1 MPNFPCRSFRAA
13 AGLVRAG
20 KSGLDMLKVVRD
32 HPAAKAALRQATGT
46 PLKKEEMARV
56 QAFLRKRLGNDKLEV
71 RPRPKKTDSAEVY
84 IGPKDEDF
92 IAVLYREE
100 EDGEI
105 SYQFQMAII
114 ELDLEDMGL

>member
-1 MPNFPCRSFRAA
+1 
-13 AGLVRAG
+13 
-20 KSGLDMLKVVRD
+20 
-32 HPAAKAALRQATGT
+32 
-46 PLKKEEMARV
+46 MARV
-56 QAFLRKRLGNDKLEV
+56 QAFLRKRLGNDKIEV

-84 IGPKDEDF
+84 LGPKDEDF

-100 EDGEI
+100 EDGEV